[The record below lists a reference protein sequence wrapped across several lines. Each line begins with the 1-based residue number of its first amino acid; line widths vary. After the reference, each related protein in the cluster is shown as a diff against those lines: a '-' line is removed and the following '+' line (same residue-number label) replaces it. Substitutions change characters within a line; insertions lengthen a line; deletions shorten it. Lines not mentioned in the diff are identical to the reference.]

1 MGDKGVEFLYTYETL
16 KLEFP
21 LTEPER
27 ADFVILG
34 VPFDGTTS
42 YKAGARFGPTLIRHG
57 TLNLESYILDYDI
70 DISTL
75 PIADIGD
82 VAVVAGDSRRTA
94 DRVRDTLK
102 ELKEKNPTAIPIVL
116 GGEHSQTL
124 GAVEALKPASY
135 VVFDAHLD
143 LRNVY
148 EDNPYNHACVARRIS
163 ELGVEEAI
171 FGVRSGTREEVEFA
185 RKANITWVHARN
197 YSFEHFVDVV
207 DSLPE
212 PVYISVDIDVFDAS
226 MVPSTGTP
234 EAGGLAFWDV
244 VEALEWLVRKKEIV
258 GFDIMEVA
266 GEKLGDPTALTA
278 AKLLF
283 HFIGAVGR
291 FRF

>member
-1 MGDKGVEFLYTYETL
+1 MEFLYTYETL

-21 LTEPER
+21 LVEPEEAR
-27 ADFVILG
+27 FVLLG

-42 YKAGARFGPTLIRHG
+42 YKAGARFGPTLIRHA
-57 TLNLESYILDYDI
+57 TLNLESYILDYDL
-70 DISTL
+70 DIAEL

-82 VAVVAGDSRRTA
+82 IAVAAGDPRKTA
-94 DRVRDTLK
+94 DRVRETIE
-102 ELKEKNPTAIPIVL
+102 ELKRANPKAIPILL

-143 LRNVY
+143 LRDSY

-163 ELGVEEAI
+163 ELGVREAM
-171 FGVRSGTREEVEFA
+171 FGIRSGTKEEVEYA
-185 RKANITWVHARN
+185 EESGIRWVHARDYN
-197 YSFEHFVDVV
+197 FDAFVDLVEA
-207 DSLPE
+207 LPE
-212 PVYISVDIDVFDAS
+212 PVYLSIDIDVFDLS

-234 EAGGLAFWDV
+234 EAGGLRFWEV
-244 VEALEWLVRKKEIV
+244 VEAIEWLTEKKEIA

-283 HFIGAVGR
+283 YFIGAMSKFGR
-291 FRF
+291 